1 MTERRLASLTLAPL
15 ALGLLVAGC
24 ALHSRPAPL
33 PAAAP
38 AWPEGVAQGPAA
50 PASGPW
56 WRQFGDPG
64 LDAMVERMLAANG
77 DLAAAGIRL
86 RRAEMA
92 TRLAARALLP
102 AASASLDSTGVAA
115 LDSDARA
122 RSSGATFG
130 VSWEADLFGRLAA
143 ARDAQG
149 WEAAAT
155 AEDLAATRLALLGT
169 TVIAWWQLGHANER
183 IRLGDE
189 SIAYAGRA
197 LDLVRVQYGA
207 GFVSRVELR
216 DAEQALAAQE
226 AAQTQLIQARIQARN
241 ALAALTGRQDY
252 DGPEPQALPDGPLPP
267 VDPGLPAALL
277 ARRPDLAAAEY
288 RLRSLLATVDAT
300 RASFYPSF
308 TLTGSAGTSSGSSLA
323 GFLDNPVATLSAFLT
338 LPFLNPERVRLSVGI
353 ARADYDAAVATFR
366 QSFLLAL
373 ADVAT
378 AFSAR
383 DRFDEQGRALARSL
397 AAAAEAEA
405 LYERQY
411 RAGAIPL
418 RQWLDAQER
427 RRAGAA
433 ALADNRLN
441 RLSAAVTLF
450 QALGGDARRG

>member
-1 MTERRLASLTLAPL
+1 ML
-15 ALGLLVAGC
+15 ALGLLAGC

-33 PAAAP
+33 PAADP

-50 PASGPW
+50 PAASGPW
-56 WRQFGDPG
+56 WQGFGQPD
-64 LDAMVERMLAANG
+64 LDRTVERMLAANG

-92 TRLAARALLP
+92 SRLAARALLP
-102 AASASLDSTGVAA
+102 AASASLNSTGVAA

-143 ARDAQG
+143 ARDAQA

-189 SIAYAGRA
+189 SIAYARRA

-226 AAQTQLIQARIQARN
+226 AAQTQLVQARMQARN

-277 ARRPDLAAAEY
+277 SRRPDLAAAEY

-397 AAAAEAEA
+397 TAAAEAEA

-411 RAGAIPL
+411 RSGAIPL

-427 RRAGAA
+427 RRAAAA